1 MIALW
6 GDHGYQ
12 LGDND
17 LWAKQTNFE
26 QGTHIPFMVSVPGM
40 APGVSDALVEEIDL
54 YPTLVEA
61 ATMHSLDGPVSVPH
75 CPSSTNASRDTGLC
89 TEGFS
94 LMPLISGN
102 MQASKWGR
110 AAFSQFSRKSVDPK
124 DDPKGRGED
133 GYMGYTIRVDK
144 WRFTGWFE
152 FDTTRAA
159 ADLAHPV
166 AVELYAHNEPPLPVD
181 WSVEHENLANSQDP
195 KIRKVA
201 DDLHTILVK
210 CAARP
215 DLCTS
220 KDFGPYVATEH
231 LTSDVEM
238 VV

>member
-12 LGDND
+12 LGDNN

-26 QGTHIPFMVSVPGM
+26 QGTHIPFIVHVPGM
-40 APGVSDALVEEIDL
+40 APGVSDALVEAVDL

-61 ATMHSLDGPVSVPH
+61 STMHSPNGPVVLPH
-75 CPSSTNASRDTGLC
+75 CPAAVNASRETALC

-94 LMPLISGN
+94 LMQLVTGKL
-102 MQASKWGR
+102 QAAGWGR
-110 AAFSQFSRKSVDPK
+110 AAFSQFTRKSIDPK
-124 DDPKGRGED
+124 DDPKGRGAD

-152 FDTTRAA
+152 FKKSLAA

-166 AVELYAHNEPPLPVD
+166 AVELYAHNGSPLPVD
-181 WSVEHENLANSQDP
+181 WGVEHTNLANSTDP
-195 KIRKVA
+195 SIQRVA
-201 DDLHTILVK
+201 QELRAILVK

-220 KDFGPYVATEH
+220 SDFGPYVVMESPTAAE
-231 LTSDVEM
+231 LWV
-238 VV
+238 